1 MKVDVL
7 LFASL
12 KDELGPSFTVDLGA
26 VDEVTVGALRQAL
39 ERAHP
44 AFSRLGRRALVAV
57 NEVWAADGDPVR
69 DGSSVAFVPPV
80 AGG

>member
-12 KDELGPSFTVDLGA
+12 KEEVGPTFTIDLGA
-26 VDEVTVGALRQAL
+26 PDEVTVGALREAL
-39 ERAHP
+39 ALAHP
-44 AFSRLGRRALVAV
+44 AFSRLGRKALVAV

-69 DGSSVAFVPPV
+69 AGSSVAFVPPV